1 VHNDAQI
8 VADASQ
14 QKTQRAV
21 RSDAQIAAD
30 ASWHNDAQI
39 TANANRRAIKRLR
52 TTMRKM

>member
-1 VHNDAQI
+1 VRNDAQI
-8 VADASQ
+8 VADASR